1 MNTKEKLDYIN
12 QHIGVHPDFP
22 KKGIVFRDIFGA
34 LTDGQACKYIK
45 EILLEHVRTEHPDVE
60 IIVGLESRGF
70 LFNLML
76 ASELGIGCAPI
87 RKKGKLPGKC
97 VSVEYTLE
105 YGSDIFEIQTD
116 AIKPGQKVLIIDD
129 LLATGGSLEAAVK
142 LVRKAGGEVV
152 KCLVVMELEFLEGR
166 KKVDGKVH
174 SLLKY

>member
-1 MNTKEKLDYIN
+1 MNTQQKLDYIN

-34 LTDGQACKYIK
+34 LTDGQTCKYIK
-45 EILLEHVRTEHPDVE
+45 EVLLEHVRTEHPDVD

-166 KKVDGKVH
+166 KKVDSKVH

>member
-1 MNTKEKLDYIN
+1 MDNQEKLAYIN

-22 KKGIVFRDIFGA
+22 KKDIIFRDIFGA
-34 LTDGQACKYIK
+34 LTDGKSCKYLK
-45 EILLEHVRTEHPDVE
+45 EVLLDHIRSEVPNVDV
-60 IIVGLESRGF
+60 IVGLESRGF

-76 ASELGIGCAPI
+76 AAELGIGCAPI

-105 YGSDIFEIQTD
+105 YGADIFEIQTE

-129 LLATGGSLEAAVK
+129 LLATGGSMEAAVK

-152 KCLVVMELEFLEGR
+152 ECLVVMELDFLQGR
-166 KKVDGKVH
+166 KKLDTKVH

>member
-1 MNTKEKLDYIN
+1 MNNEQKLEYIN
-12 QHIGVHPDFP
+12 QHIGVYPDFP
-22 KKGIVFRDIFGA
+22 KKGILFRDIFA
-34 LTDGQACKYIK
+34 SLTDAKACQYIK
-45 EILLEHVRTEHPDVE
+45 DLLLDHVRQSTPDID

-76 ASELGIGCAPI
+76 ASELGVGCAPI
-87 RKKGKLPGKC
+87 RKKGKLPGEC

-105 YGSDIFEIQTD
+105 YGTDIFEMQTT

-142 LVRKAGGEVV
+142 LVRKAGGVV
-152 KCLVVMELEFLEGR
+152 AQCLVIMELAFLEGR
-166 KKVDGKVH
+166 KKLDAPVH

>member
-1 MNTKEKLDYIN
+1 MNNEQKLEYIN
-12 QHIGVHPDFP
+12 QHIGVYPDFP
-22 KKGIVFRDIFGA
+22 KKGILFRDIFGS
-34 LTDGQACKYIK
+34 LTDPKSCQYIK
-45 EILLEHVRTEHPDVE
+45 DLLLDHVRETNPDVD

-76 ASELGIGCAPI
+76 ASELGVGCAPI
-87 RKKGKLPGKC
+87 RKKGKLPGEC

-105 YGSDIFEIQTD
+105 YGTDIFEMQTN
-116 AIKPGQKVLIIDD
+116 AIKPGQKVLIVDD

-152 KCLVVMELEFLEGR
+152 ECLIIMELAFLEGR
-166 KKVDGKVH
+166 KKVDTNVH

>member
-1 MNTKEKLDYIN
+1 MNTQQKLDYIN

-34 LTDGQACKYIK
+34 LTDGQTCKYLK
-45 EILLEHVRTEHPDVE
+45 EVLLEHVRTEHPDVD

-105 YGSDIFEIQTD
+105 YGSDIFEMQTD

-166 KKVDGKVH
+166 KKVDSKVH